1 MNPNKSTFTKSY
13 ASLLLL
19 LSFGLLSLSPNPPSV
34 FLIGDSISI
43 QYGPYLEKYTQGMI
57 EFDRKR
63 DDGNADESANV
74 IKGAN
79 GGDSKMVL
87 AYLKAKL
94 KEPDFKPDYLLLN
107 CGLHDIK
114 RQMPEGKLQVEAED
128 YRKNLTEIVGLA
140 GSNNIRLIWI
150 RTTAVVDTIHNSH
163 SKAVHRYAEDLAVYN
178 QIADE
183 VTQEFNV
190 PVIDLHG
197 FTWKLGIEHF
207 MDHVHYDDSARALQ
221 AAFITGNLN
230 RILFNTAGQSK

>member
-1 MNPNKSTFTKSY
+1 MNPNKPIFIKLY
-13 ASLLLL
+13 AAGLLLL
-19 LSFGLLSLSPNPPSV
+19 CLGVLSLNTRRPSV

-43 QYGPYLEKYTQGMI
+43 QYGPYLEEYMQGTI
-57 EFDRKR
+57 EFDRKK

-94 KEPDFKPDYLLLN
+94 KEADFKPDYLLIN

-114 RQMPEGKLQVEAED
+114 RQMPEGKLQVETED
-128 YRKNLTEIVGLA
+128 YRKNLTEIVGLTKA
-140 GSNNIRLIWI
+140 NDIQLIWI
-150 RTTAVVDTIHNSH
+150 RTTAVVDTIHNSR
-163 SKAVHRYAEDLAVYN
+163 SGTVHRHAEDLAVYN

-183 VTQEFNV
+183 VTGDFNV

-207 MDHVHYDDSARALQ
+207 MDHVHYNEEARALQ
-221 AAFITGNLN
+221 AAFITGSLN
-230 RILFNTAGQSK
+230 RILFGTTGRKK